1 LKDINILLFSKIFA
15 SATFSSQTAENYNFS
30 KVEVI

>member
-1 LKDINILLFSKIFA
+1 LKDINVLSVSKILA